1 MKMSS
6 ARACIAV
13 LLLAPVAALAAER
26 SVVLRIPTMDCAT
39 CPLTIR
45 LSLLKVKGV
54 ASAVVSYKQREAQV
68 KFDDRLTSIGALRAA
83 TRDVGYPALA
93 E

>member
-1 MKMSS
+1 MKMTS
-6 ARACIAV
+6 ACACIAA

-45 LSLLKVKGV
+45 LALQKVKGV
-54 ASAVVSYKQREAQV
+54 TIAVVSYQQREARV
-68 KFDDRLTSIGALRAA
+68 KFDDQLTSIGALRAA